1 MKTRNLPSLPLLV
14 LVAVVALVVGS
25 LGTATA
31 TAAGLTTKQV
41 KKIAAKVV
49 KKSGPTLSVSHAAT
63 SDTATNASN
72 TTTLM
77 GEPAAQ
83 YKNPVYRFVLPVQ
96 PVAASR
102 SYTFPGLP
110 AGTYL
115 IGYSVFASLT
125 ASGTDFVCQ
134 ARAGATAPW
143 EVFSGSSRY
152 GTFNATSEATA
163 ALTLTNA
170 PPEVFCTSPGTTFS
184 IYSAT
189 NYLSTV
195 TFTRVDGI
203 TNGAVTSR
211 PAGDGAPRTQQ
222 P

>member
-1 MKTRNLPSLPLLV
+1 MKPRIVPSVPLLV
-14 LVAVVALVVGS
+14 LVAVLALVLGSVG
-25 LGTATA
+25 TA
-31 TAAGLTTKQV
+31 TAAGLTTSQV

-49 KKSGPTLSVSHAAT
+49 KKSAPSLSVAHATTA
-63 SDTATNASN
+63 DTATTAG
-72 TTTLM
+72 TATTLL
-77 GEPAAQ
+77 GQPASQ

-163 ALTLTNA
+163 ALTLTGA

>member
-1 MKTRNLPSLPLLV
+1 MKQRNLPSLPLLV
-14 LVAVVALVVGS
+14 LVAVLSLVLGS
-25 LGTATA
+25 FGTA

-63 SDTATNASN
+63 ADTATTAAN

-77 GEPAAQ
+77 GEPAGQ
-83 YKNPVYRFVLPVQ
+83 YKNPVHRFVLPVQ
-96 PVAASR
+96 AAAASR
-102 SYTFPGLP
+102 TYSFSGLP

-115 IGYSVFASLT
+115 IGYSAFASVT
-125 ASGTDFVCQ
+125 ASGANFVCQ
-134 ARAGATAPW
+134 ARANSTSPW
-143 EVFSGSSRY
+143 EVFSGSSAY
-152 GTFNATSEATA
+152 LVGYATTQATA
-163 ALTLTNA
+163 SLTLTGA
-170 PPEVFCTSPGTTFS
+170 PPQLFCTSPGTTFA
-184 IYSAT
+184 IYSASD
-189 NYLSTV
+189 YLSTV

-203 TNGAVTSR
+203 TNGVVTSR

>member
-1 MKTRNLPSLPLLV
+1 MKTRSTFSLPILV
-14 LVAVVALVVGS
+14 LVAVAALVLGS

-31 TAAGLTTKQV
+31 AGLTKGNV

-49 KKSGPTLSVSHAAT
+49 KKSAPTLSVAHATTA
-63 SDTATNASN
+63 DTALSANNLLGQPAS
-72 TTTLM
+72 
-77 GEPAAQ
+77 Q
-83 YKNPVYRFVLPVQ
+83 YKNPVFRFVLPVQ

-102 SYTFPGLP
+102 TYTFPGIP

-115 IGYSVFASLT
+115 ITYSVFASVT
-125 ASGTDFVCQ
+125 ASGSDFVCQ
-134 ARAGATAPW
+134 ARASSTSTW
-143 EVFSGSSRY
+143 EVFSGSSQY
-152 GTFNATSEATA
+152 GPFNATSGAAT
-163 ALTLTNA
+163 ALTLTSA
-170 PPEVFCTSPGTTFS
+170 PPEVFCTSPGTTFG
-184 IYSAT
+184 IYSSA

-211 PAGDGAPRTQQ
+211 SAGDDQPRTHQ